1 MTDQPIH
8 NLDMTDTEYCS
19 VVARGYDPK
28 FERGLVEVFGEDSA
42 KKRKL
47 TRFIGLLKTVSPE
60 TDQEWKNAMGAWD
73 DVCLQYDSDDSK

>member
-8 NLDMTDTEYCS
+8 NLDMTDTEYAALVS
-19 VVARGYDPK
+19 KGYDPT
-28 FERGLVEVFGEDSA
+28 FERGLLEVFGEDSA
-42 KKRKL
+42 KARKI

-73 DVCLQYDSDDSK
+73 DVCSQYDSNDSK